1 MVYGDVIA
9 VIGELSALAAALC
22 WTISPVLYKV
32 ALSDA
37 KPISANI
44 SRSISTT
51 IFLLACLG
59 LLGRLGDLATLPT
72 DSLLLAS
79 LSGITGL
86 CLGDTMY
93 MLSLKLI
100 GVSRTVP
107 ISCIYPLF
115 TMLFA
120 AMFLGER
127 VTSFLLLGTVV
138 IILGIWLV
146 SQERTESSN
155 VTRSVLYKGV
165 FISLA
170 SAVVWSVSIIFMDHA
185 LELARSHS
193 QLTVVDAALVVNT
206 ARMSTTALSFLGL
219 SPFIDRQFLFTK
231 LKRKTWI
238 ILASA
243 GIIALGLGW
252 VLLAVSLSLT
262 EASRVVP
269 ISSVSPL
276 FATLMG
282 AFFLKEKVTLRI
294 FVGSV
299 LIVLGTSALF
309 VV

>member
-1 MVYGDVIA
+1 MVNADVIV
-9 VIGELSALAAALC
+9 VIGELAALAAAFC

-51 IFLLACLG
+51 IFLFACLG
-59 LLGRLGDLATLPT
+59 VSGRLWDLATLRT
-72 DSLLLAS
+72 DSLLLAA
-79 LSGITGL
+79 LSGIIGL

-93 MLSLKLI
+93 MLSLSLI
-100 GVSRTVP
+100 GVSKTVP
-107 ISCIYPLF
+107 ISSIYPLF

-138 IILGIWLV
+138 IIAGIWLV
-146 SQERTESSN
+146 SQERTGSSDM
-155 VTRSVLYKGV
+155 TRGALYKGV
-165 FISLA
+165 LISLA

-185 LELARSHS
+185 LEFSKLA
-193 QLTVVDAALVVNT
+193 TIDAALVVNL
-206 ARMSTTALSFLGL
+206 ARMSTTTLLFLAL
-219 SPFIDRQFLFTK
+219 SPFIDRRFLFMK
-231 LKRKTWI
+231 LKTKTWI

-252 VLLAVSLSLT
+252 VLLAVSLSFV
-262 EASRVVP
+262 EASRAVP
-269 ISSVSPL
+269 VSSVSPL
-276 FATLMG
+276 FATLIG
-282 AFFLKEKVTLRI
+282 AFLLKEKVTLRI

>member
-1 MVYGDVIA
+1 MVNADVIK
-9 VIGELSALAAALC
+9 VIGEITALTAAFC

-44 SRSISTT
+44 ARSISTT

-59 LLGRLGDLATLPT
+59 VSGRLWDLATLRA
-72 DSLLLAS
+72 DSLLLAG
-79 LSGITGL
+79 LSGIIGL

-93 MLSLKLI
+93 MLSLTLI

-107 ISCIYPLF
+107 ISSVYPLF

-138 IILGIWLV
+138 IIVGIWLV
-146 SQERTESSN
+146 SQERTGSSD
-155 VTRSVLYKGV
+155 VTRGVLYKGV
-165 FISLA
+165 FIALA
-170 SAVVWSVSIIFMDHA
+170 SAVVWSVSIIFMDYA
-185 LELARSHS
+185 LEFS
-193 QLTVVDAALVVNT
+193 QLAAFDAALVVNL
-206 ARMSTTALSFLGL
+206 ARMSTTSLLFLAL
-219 SPFIDRQFLFTK
+219 SPFIDRRFLFMK

-252 VLLAVSLSLT
+252 VLLAVSFSLI
-262 EASRVVP
+262 EASRSVP

-276 FATLMG
+276 FATLIG

>member
-1 MVYGDVIA
+1 MVNADVIA
-9 VIGELSALAAALC
+9 VIGEMTALAAAFC
-22 WTISPVLYKV
+22 WTIEPVLYKV

-51 IFLLACLG
+51 IFLFACLG
-59 LLGRLGDLATLPT
+59 VSRRLGGLATLPA
-72 DSLLLAS
+72 DSLLLAG
-79 LSGITGL
+79 LSGIIGL

-93 MLSLKLI
+93 MLSLTLI

-107 ISCIYPLF
+107 ISSIYPLF

-120 AMFLGER
+120 AVFLGER

-146 SQERTESSN
+146 SQKRTGSSD
-155 VTRSVLYKGV
+155 VTRGALYKGV
-165 FISLA
+165 FIALA

-185 LELARSHS
+185 LEFS
-193 QLTVVDAALVVNT
+193 QLAAVDAALVVNT
-206 ARMSTTALSFLGL
+206 ARMSTTSLSFLAL
-219 SPFIDRQFLFTK
+219 SPFIDRRFLFMK

-252 VLLAVSLSLT
+252 VLLAVSLSYI
-262 EASRVVP
+262 EASRAVP

-276 FATLMG
+276 FATLIG
-282 AFFLKEKVTLRI
+282 AFFLRENVTLRI

-299 LIVLGTSALF
+299 LIVLGASALF

>member
-1 MVYGDVIA
+1 MVNLDVIA
-9 VIGELSALAAALC
+9 VIGEITALAAASC

-51 IFLLACLG
+51 IFLFACLG
-59 LLGRLGDLATLPT
+59 VSGRLGNLATLRT
-72 DSLLLAS
+72 DSLLLAG
-79 LSGITGL
+79 LSGIIGL

-93 MLSLKLI
+93 MLGLTLI
-100 GVSRTVP
+100 GVSRTVS
-107 ISCIYPLF
+107 ISSVYPLF

-120 AMFLGER
+120 TMFLGER
-127 VTSFLLLGTVV
+127 VTSFLLLGTAV
-138 IILGIWLV
+138 IIVGIWLV
-146 SQERTESSN
+146 SQERTGSSD
-155 VTRSVLYKGV
+155 VTRGDLYKGV
-165 FISLA
+165 FIALA

-185 LELARSHS
+185 LESS
-193 QLTVVDAALVVNT
+193 QLAAVDAALVVNL
-206 ARMSTTALSFLGL
+206 ARMSTTSLSFLAL
-219 SPFIDRQFLFTK
+219 SPFIDQRFLFMK
-231 LKRKTWI
+231 LKRKIWI
-238 ILASA
+238 ILTSA

-252 VLLAVSLSLT
+252 VLLAVSLSYI
-262 EASRVVP
+262 EASRAVP

-282 AFFLKEKVTLRI
+282 AFFLKERVTLRI
-294 FVGSV
+294 FFGSA

>member
-1 MVYGDVIA
+1 MVNADVMV
-9 VIGELSALAAALC
+9 VIGELAALSAALC

-51 IFLLACLG
+51 IFLFACLG
-59 LLGRLGDLATLPT
+59 VSGKLWNLATLPT
-72 DSLLLAS
+72 NSLLLAG
-79 LSGITGL
+79 LSGIIGL

-93 MLSLKLI
+93 MVSLKLI

-107 ISCIYPLF
+107 ISNIYPLF

-127 VTSFLLLGTVV
+127 ITSFLLLGTVV

-146 SQERTESSN
+146 SQERTGSSD
-155 VTRSVLYKGV
+155 VTRGALYKGV

-170 SAVVWSVSIIFMDHA
+170 AAVVWSVSIIFMDHA
-185 LELARSHS
+185 LEFS
-193 QLTVVDAALVVNT
+193 QLAAVDAALVVNM
-206 ARMSTTALSFLGL
+206 ARMSMTTLLFLAL
-219 SPFIDRQFLFTK
+219 SPFIDRRLLFMK
-231 LKRKTWI
+231 LKRRTWI

-252 VLLAVSLSLT
+252 VLLAVSLSYI
-262 EASRVVP
+262 ESSRAVP

-276 FATLMG
+276 FTTLIG
-282 AFFLKEKVTLRI
+282 AFLLKEKVTLRI
-294 FVGSV
+294 FIGSV

-309 VV
+309 IV